1 MIRRPPRS
9 TLFPYTTLF
18 RSQQASGDLGW
29 GGSQELRGLRRCGNG
44 DNQRRRKRLADRV
57 SHAIAIEVPR
67 SKYVAALAGRRSLM
81 RPSRSAVRLTLA
93 VGIGAAAL
101 TCGVAGGFRPPRAR
115 ARTLTSVGGPVLPP
129 D

>member
-29 GGSQELRGLRRCGNG
+29 GGSQELRGLRRRGNG
-44 DNQRRRKRLADRV
+44 HNRRRRKRLADRV

-67 SKYVAALAGRRSLM
+67 SKYVGCPCWQAFRDATPTFGGTA
-81 RPSRSAVRLTLA
+81 RPWD
-93 VGIGAAAL
+93 GDG
-101 TCGVAGGFRPPRAR
+101 GGPAGGRGRGNLSP
-115 ARTLTSVGGPVLPP
+115 
-129 D
+129 